1 MKKYISII
9 MLAVAIMAIVAIGA
23 KAESFVYSTTISTN
37 VLGLGGNVTA
47 DKADIKLATV
57 RIKQIVVHQPTTTA
71 QTVWVYDNWT
81 STTAATKVD
90 TYYIP
95 GTAGNYPLY
104 GTGILS
110 TRANDNADII
120 NMPYFA
126 IRTSTNA
133 AVLNGLGCT
142 VTVLYGK

>member
-1 MKKYISII
+1 M
-9 MLAVAIMAIVAIGA
+9 AVAECGGGLHFAGSPVAA
-23 KAESFVYSTTISTN
+23 LEFN
-37 VLGLGGNVTA
+37 ETA
-47 DKADIKLATV
+47 TRYVACPV
-57 RIKQIVVHQPTTTA
+57 RLDEIVVHQPTTTA

-90 TYYIP
+90 TYSIP